1 MCGIVG
7 YFGQAQPSISLLTL
21 MADKLQHR
29 GPDDFGFWVDD
40 DLGVALAHR
49 RLSILDIS
57 PAGHQPMVSKTGRY
71 VISYNGEIYNHNDLR
86 IQINKIN
93 PSIWN
98 GGSDTETLLAGFEL
112 WGVSETLK
120 YLVGM
125 FAFAVWDRERQVLI
139 LARDRA
145 GEKPLYY
152 GAYSGVTIFGSELK
166 SLRVH
171 PSFINDID
179 RNALAL
185 YLRYAY
191 VPTPY
196 SIYKNVKKLPAGT
209 YIEIHRDRICPP
221 VKYWSIERVVQDGI
235 SNQFS
240 GSDDLAISNL
250 NDLLGRAV
258 KQQMVSDVPLGAFLS
273 GGIDSSIVVALM
285 QSQSARPIRTFT
297 IGFDDKNFDE
307 AKYAKSIANYLGC
320 QHVELYIGE
329 DTARDVIPSLPE
341 IYDEPFADSSQIPTY
356 LVSNLA
362 RQHVAVSLTGDGADE
377 LFGGYNRYIFSQN
390 IWKYLGAL
398 PLPLRQM
405 GSKALCFYS
414 AEEWNHLLSKL
425 NEVLPLRWRFSNPG
439 GKLQKLSNVIT
450 ADSPENLYGMLTSF
464 WTDPSILVKESNSSL
479 KKPLWHKKIPNQ
491 SYAGY
496 MMYADFKNYL
506 PDDILTKVDRAA
518 MSVSLETRVPFLDH
532 RVINFA
538 AHLPMNMKIRNG
550 RGKWIVRQL
559 LSRYIPEALF
569 ERPKMGFSVPLDI
582 WLRRPLREWA
592 NDFLSE
598 EALNS
603 HGLFYSDPI
612 RLAWKEHLSGTRN
625 WQYPLWNILMFQSWI
640 KNQSIN

>member
-49 RLSILDIS
+49 RLSIVDIS
-57 PAGHQPMVSKTGRY
+57 PAGHQPMVSQSGRY
-71 VISYNGEIYNHNDLR
+71 VISFNGEIYNHNDLR

-93 PSIWN
+93 PSRWK
-98 GGSDTETLLAGFEL
+98 GTSDTETLLASFEV

-120 YLVGM
+120 HLVGM
-125 FAFAVWDRERQVLI
+125 FAFAVWDRERQVLT

-152 GAYSGVTIFGSELK
+152 GVYSGVTIFGSELK
-166 SLRVH
+166 ALRAH

-179 RNALAL
+179 RDALAL

-191 VPTPY
+191 VPAPH
-196 SIYKNVKKLPAGT
+196 SIYKNVKKLPAGK

-221 VKYWSIERVVQDGI
+221 VQYWSIERVVQDGI

-250 NDLLGRAV
+250 SDLLGRSV
-258 KQQMVSDVPLGAFLS
+258 KQQMVADVPLGAFLS
-273 GGIDSSIVVALM
+273 GGIDSSTVVALM

-356 LVSNLA
+356 LVSKLA
-362 RQHVAVSLTGDGADE
+362 REHVAVSLTGDGADE

-390 IWKYLGAL
+390 IWRYLGGL

-405 GSKALCFYS
+405 SSKALCFYS
-414 AEEWNHLLSKL
+414 AEEWNHLFSKL
-425 NEVLPLRWRFSNPG
+425 NAVLPLRWRFSNPG

-464 WTDPSILVKESNSSL
+464 WNDPSILVKESNSLL
-479 KKPLWHKKIPNQ
+479 KKPLWHEKIANQ
-491 SYAGY
+491 SYASY

-506 PDDILTKVDRAA
+506 PDDILTKVDRAG

-532 RVINFA
+532 RVIDFA

-559 LSRYIPEALF
+559 LSRYLPEALF

-582 WLRRPLREWA
+582 WLRGPLREWA

-598 EALNS
+598 EALNA
-603 HGLFYSDPI
+603 HGLFYSEPI
-612 RLAWKEHLSGTRN
+612 RLAWKEHLSGARN